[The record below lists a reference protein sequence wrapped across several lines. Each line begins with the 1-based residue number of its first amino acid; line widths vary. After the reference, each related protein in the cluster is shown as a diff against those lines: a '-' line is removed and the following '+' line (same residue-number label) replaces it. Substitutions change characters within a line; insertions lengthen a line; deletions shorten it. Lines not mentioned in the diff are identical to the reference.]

1 MQVWAQHIWGKAT
14 ICTAKPPRRGIHRQ
28 SLVREQEI
36 SENCNHIDVEDLPE
50 GSYYLNVEENGRIVL
65 KQTVIIKH

>member
-1 MQVWAQHIWGKAT
+1 MSRHVFT
-14 ICTAKPPRRGIHRQ
+14 TD
-28 SLVREQEI
+28 SVREQEI